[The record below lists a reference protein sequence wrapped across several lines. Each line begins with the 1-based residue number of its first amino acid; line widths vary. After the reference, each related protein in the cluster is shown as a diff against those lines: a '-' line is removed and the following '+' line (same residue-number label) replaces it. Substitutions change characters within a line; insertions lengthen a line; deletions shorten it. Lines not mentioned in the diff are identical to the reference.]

1 MDGRKGLARRSKR
14 ERRKVQKR
22 QRRVHGQALGSLPS
36 LRIGWDEGVHRDIIG
51 HATGIRRWYNSLGLV
66 QYLGERQEWESLRHL
81 KAWRQGEDW
90 EEVVSLVEALRA
102 GVHRSLAD
110 ECLRRG
116 VHYGVTSAINVAE
129 RAIEFRVCS
138 FTWKA
143 DRNGRKVF
151 FPRTSPLTG
160 IAYTEHFVERWMER
174 VSGWD
179 EQQRGYLGYW
189 DLLGALHGPGRC
201 YSMEDVDGDEGK
213 VRIIARVLGER
224 LPVGYAV
231 VRDYQPTGMGRHS
244 LMVTLLTETMVEAPW
259 TAVYPVWEQLC
270 HILPLPEVVGGRTGH

>member
-1 MDGRKGLARRSKR
+1 MK
-14 ERRKVQKR
+14 QKR
-22 QRRVHGQALGSLPS
+22 WRRVHGQVLWRLPS
-36 LRIGWDEGVHRDIIG
+36 LRIGWDEGVHREIIE
-51 HATGIRRWYNSLGLV
+51 HAGGIRRWYKGLGLV
-66 QYLGERQEWESLRHL
+66 QMMGEGQGRELLHHL
-81 KAWRQGEDW
+81 VAWRQGVD
-90 EEVVSLVEALRA
+90 SQEALHLLELLR
-102 GVHRSLAD
+102 GKLHRSLAE
-110 ECLRRG
+110 ECLQRG
-116 VHYGVTSAINVAE
+116 IHNGVTSAINTAE
-129 RAIEFRVCS
+129 RAIELRVCS
-138 FTWKA
+138 FTWRT
-143 DRNGRKVF
+143 DRNGRRVF
-151 FPRTSPLTG
+151 FPRTGTLTG

-189 DLLGALHGPGRC
+189 DLLGALHRPGRC

-259 TAVYPVWEQLC
+259 TAVNPVWEQLC
-270 HILPLPEVVGGRTGH
+270 HILPLPEVVGGRTGY